1 MTVRLRSTLASLP
14 AYVPGRSSPGAI
26 KLASN
31 ETPYGPLPHVLD
43 RIVEAATGSNRYPD
57 TNSTDLVYALAE
69 KYGVR
74 PEQVALGCGSVSLC
88 QQLVL
93 ASAGTGDEVLFAWR
107 SFEAYPIVTLIGGAT
122 PVQVPLRE
130 QAHDL
135 AAMAEAVTD
144 RTRLIFVC
152 NPNNPTGTVVP
163 GSDLIEFLDRIPA
176 DILVVLDEAY
186 REFVTDGSVVEGL
199 SLLDRHPNLIVL
211 RTFSK
216 AYGLAGLRVGYGIAA
231 DPAVITAVRQTQTP
245 FAVTGVAQ
253 AAALASLEEV
263 AEKQLAER
271 VAELVAE
278 RGRVSAELRAL
289 GYAVPESQAN
299 FVWLPD
305 GPPAEGAVDAV
316 AFAAGCEQRGL
327 LVRAFAGSGV
337 RITVSTEAEN
347 DLLLSAARE
356 LRAG

>member
-1 MTVRLRSTLASLP
+1 MTVRLRPVLASLP
-14 AYVPGRSSPGAI
+14 AYVPGRSAPGAI

-31 ETPYGPLPHVLD
+31 ENPYGPLPHVLD
-43 RIVEAATGSNRYPD
+43 RIAEAASLSNRYPD
-57 TNSTDLVYALAE
+57 TNATELMYALAE
-69 KYGVR
+69 KYGVPDDR
-74 PEQVALGCGSVSLC
+74 VALGCGSVSLC

-93 ASAGTGDEVLFAWR
+93 AAAGPGDEVLFAWR

-135 AAMAEAVTD
+135 PALAEAITD

-163 GSDLIEFLDRIPA
+163 GAALTEFLDRVPS
-176 DILVVLDEAY
+176 DVLVVLDEAY
-186 REFVTDGSVVEGL
+186 REFVTDESVADGF
-199 SLLDRHPNLIVL
+199 SLLDRYPNLIVL

-245 FAVTGVAQ
+245 FAITSVAQ

-263 AEKQLAER
+263 AEKQLVER
-271 VAELVAE
+271 VAELVIE
-278 RGRVSAELRAL
+278 RRRVLDELRAL

-299 FVWLPD
+299 FVWLPE
-305 GPPAEGAVDAV
+305 GSPADGAVDAV

-337 RITVSTEAEN
+337 RITVSTAAEN
-347 DLLLSAARE
+347 DRLLDAARE
-356 LRAG
+356 LRS

>member
-1 MTVRLRSTLASLP
+1 MTVRFRPVLASLP

-31 ETPYGPLPHVLD
+31 ENPYGPLPHVLD
-43 RIVEAATGSNRYPD
+43 RIAEAAAASNRYPD
-57 TNSTDLVYALAE
+57 TNATELMHALAE

-93 ASAGTGDEVLFAWR
+93 ATAGAGDEVLFAWR
-107 SFEAYPIVTLIGGAT
+107 SFEAYPIVTLIGGAS
-122 PVQVPLRE
+122 PAQVPLRG
-130 QAHDL
+130 QTHDL
-135 AAMAEAVTD
+135 TAMAEAISD

-163 GSDLIEFLDRIPA
+163 AGELTGFLDRVPP

-186 REFVTDGSVVEGL
+186 REFVTDNSVADGL
-199 SLLDRHPNLIVL
+199 SLLDRYPNLIVL

-231 DPAVITAVRQTQTP
+231 DPAVITAARQTQTP
-245 FAVTGVAQ
+245 FTVTGIAQ

-271 VAELVAE
+271 VAELIAE
-278 RGRVSAELRAL
+278 RGRVLVELRGL
-289 GYAVPESQAN
+289 GYQVPESQAN

-305 GPPAEGAVDAV
+305 GPAADGAVDTI
-316 AFAAGCEQRGL
+316 AFAAGCERRGL

-337 RITVSTEAEN
+337 RITIGSRAEN
-347 DLLLSAARE
+347 DRLISAARE

>member
-1 MTVRLRSTLASLP
+1 MTVRFRPVLASLP
-14 AYVPGRSSPGAI
+14 AYVPGRSAPGAI

-31 ETPYGPLPHVLD
+31 ENPYGPLPHVLD
-43 RIVEAATGSNRYPD
+43 RITEAAGASNRYPD
-57 TNSTDLVYALAE
+57 TNATELMYALAD
-69 KYGVR
+69 KYGVDADR
-74 PEQVALGCGSVSLC
+74 VVLGCGSVSLC

-93 ASAGTGDEVLFAWR
+93 ATAGPGDEVLFAWR

-135 AAMAEAVTD
+135 PALAAAITD

-163 GSDLIEFLDRIPA
+163 GDALTDFLDRVPPE
-176 DILVVLDEAY
+176 ILVVLDEAY
-186 REFVTDGSVVEGL
+186 REFVTDETVLDGL

-245 FAVTGVAQ
+245 FTVTGVAQ

-271 VAELVAE
+271 VAELVGE
-278 RGRVSAELRAL
+278 RRRVLAELRAM
-289 GYAVPESQAN
+289 GYDVPASQAN

-305 GPPAEGAVDAV
+305 GSPADGAVDAV
-316 AFAAGCEQRGL
+316 AFAAGCEQAGL

-337 RITVSTEAEN
+337 RITVSTAAEN
-347 DLLLSAARE
+347 DRMLEAARR
-356 LRAG
+356 LRG